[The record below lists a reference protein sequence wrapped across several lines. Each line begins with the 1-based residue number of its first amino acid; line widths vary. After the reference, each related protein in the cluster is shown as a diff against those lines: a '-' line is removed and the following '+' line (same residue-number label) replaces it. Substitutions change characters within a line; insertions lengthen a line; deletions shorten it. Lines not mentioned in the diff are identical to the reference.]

1 MGQPRAA
8 RASRRVSFDFFFA
21 EPETQRRFNAGRLG
35 HVEFFFGTGE
45 PLLGFGQEPD
55 VSAGLVLPVSAW
67 FLGFRCGH
75 KATIPQA
82 QRIVQQNAYNRQKNA
97 VRYYM
102 TTEKSKSNNEP
113 KKPSKP
119 RIKRHIFCEVELGP
133 YFGGEDR
140 RRYVSWWAELR
151 GTGVEQWLKAKQ
163 NEVAGTSKIRTA
175 FYRDQHKRFNGRH

>member
-1 MGQPRAA
+1 
-8 RASRRVSFDFFFA
+8 
-21 EPETQRRFNAGRLG
+21 
-35 HVEFFFGTGE
+35 VEFFFGTGE